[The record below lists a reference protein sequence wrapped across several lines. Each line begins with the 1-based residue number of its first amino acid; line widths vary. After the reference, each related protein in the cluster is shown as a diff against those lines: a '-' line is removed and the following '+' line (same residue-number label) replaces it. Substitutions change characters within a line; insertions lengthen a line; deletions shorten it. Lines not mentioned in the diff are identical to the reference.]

1 MTFAFLLLIFLR
13 ILLGHFIG
21 GEAFKRRLIVLGA
34 GPRAERIRKLADR
47 RGSGFSIVGYIAMN
61 DGAKVI
67 PEAIDRSAIYNLS
80 DFVVRSEEHTSE
92 LQSLMRITYAVFC
105 LKKKNKI

>member
-67 PEAIDRSAIYNLS
+67 PEAIDRSAIYNLP
-80 DFVVRSEEHTSE
+80 DFVVRLGARDRTSVGWGK
-92 LQSLMRITYAVFC
+92 SLSVRIYPG
-105 LKKKNKI
+105 